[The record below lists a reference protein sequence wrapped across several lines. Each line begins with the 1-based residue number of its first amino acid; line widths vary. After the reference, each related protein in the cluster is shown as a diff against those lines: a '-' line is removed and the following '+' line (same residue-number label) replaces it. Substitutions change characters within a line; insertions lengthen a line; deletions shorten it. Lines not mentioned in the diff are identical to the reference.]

1 MLDAVDLTRTL
12 STEAYREEEAGLRD
26 RLAELQRAAIEAGLP
41 LMMAF
46 EGWDAAGKGSSI
58 HALTARLDPR
68 GFTVHPIR
76 APRPFEAA
84 RPWLWRYWRKIPAH
98 GEWAFY
104 DRSWYGRVLV
114 QRIDKLVSE
123 RQWTRAYD
131 EILQFERALVD
142 DGYLLVKIF
151 LHIDKG
157 EQRRRLEAL
166 MADPVTAW
174 RVTPEDWQNHHRYD
188 AWLPV
193 YDEALE
199 RTHTP
204 RAPWTVIPA
213 TSPYYARRAVYRT
226 LIDAL
231 EARLTLA

>member
-1 MLDAVDLTRTL
+1 MLDAVDLSL
-12 STEAYREEEAGLRD
+12 SLTDEAYRAEEAGLRD
-26 RLAELQRAAIEAGLP
+26 RLAELQRASKEAGLP
-41 LMMAF
+41 LMVAF

-84 RPWLWRYWRKIPAH
+84 RPWLWRYWRKIPGR

-114 QRIDKLVSE
+114 QRIDQLASE
-123 RQWTRAYD
+123 EQWTRAYD
-131 EILQFERALVD
+131 EICQFERALVD

-151 LHIDKG
+151 LHIGKD

-188 AWLPV
+188 VWRPI
-193 YDEALE
+193 YDDALE
-199 RTHTP
+199 RTNTDA
-204 RAPWTVIPA
+204 APWTVVPA
-213 TSPYYARRAVYRT
+213 TSPNYARRAVYRT

-231 EARLTLA
+231 EAQLDS

>member
-1 MLDAVDLTRTL
+1 MLDTVDLTRTL
-12 STEAYREEEAGLRD
+12 SDEAYGGEEADLRD
-26 RLAELQRAAIEAGLP
+26 RLAELHRAAIEGGLP

-46 EGWDAAGKGSSI
+46 EGWDAAGKGSMI
-58 HALTARLDPR
+58 HTLTERLDPR

-84 RPWLWRYWRKIPAH
+84 RPWLWRYWRKIP
-98 GEWAFY
+98 GYGTWAFY

-114 QRIDKLVSE
+114 ERMDRLVSKK
-123 RQWTRAYD
+123 QWKRAYD
-131 EILQFERALVD
+131 EIIQFERALVD

-151 LHIDKG
+151 LHISKD
-157 EQRRRLEAL
+157 EQRRRLNEL
-166 MADPVTAW
+166 MADPVTTW

-193 YDEALE
+193 YEEALE
-199 RTHTP
+199 ETHTDA
-204 RAPWTVIPA
+204 APWTVLPA
-213 TSPYYARRAVYRT
+213 TDPNATRYAVYRT

-231 EARLTLA
+231 DARLAS